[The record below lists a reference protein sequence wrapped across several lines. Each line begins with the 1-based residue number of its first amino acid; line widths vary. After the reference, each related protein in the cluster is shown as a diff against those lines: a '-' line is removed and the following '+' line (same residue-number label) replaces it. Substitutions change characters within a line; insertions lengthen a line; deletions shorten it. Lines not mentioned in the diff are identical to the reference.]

1 MDTNTVANQFSLEL
15 FYDQECGVWSGTS
28 KDIPGLF
35 LEAESVSEL
44 LKEGEEMIPY
54 LLAENLHHTAGE
66 VLVQVDIK
74 SETKESNPVSNEVRT
89 TYAMSGKTVSLNV
102 DVALQESYG
111 NT

>member
-15 FYDQECGVWSGTS
+15 FYDQECGVWVGTS

-54 LLAENLHHTAGE
+54 LLAENLHITAGE
-66 VLVQVDIK
+66 VLVQVDIN
-74 SETKESNPVSNEVRT
+74 SETKESESVSNEVRT
-89 TYAMSGKTVSLNV
+89 TYAMTGKTVE
-102 DVALQESYG
+102 ALA
-111 NT
+111 TV